1 MNNQQLLAQSGQPIG
16 QIGGSTGFGPFAV
29 FTTGEAAVDA
39 IARVISVVIG
49 FITISAG
56 IYFLFQLFTAA
67 LNWMTAAGD
76 KSKLEK
82 SQLQMSQ
89 GLTGFIIVVSSYAL
103 VSIVG
108 TMLGF
113 NNILLGNPS
122 ELLGQLQLGG
132 TK

>member
-1 MNNQQLLAQSGQPIG
+1 
-16 QIGGSTGFGPFAV
+16 
-29 FTTGEAAVDA
+29 
-39 IARVISVVIG
+39 
-49 FITISAG
+49 
-56 IYFLFQLFTAA
+56 
-67 LNWMTAAGD
+67 MTAAGD

-89 GLTGFIIVVSSYAL
+89 GLTGLIIVVSSYAL